1 MTLQRFVFLVLFLM
15 TVVGASAQQ
24 SREELQKKEQELKK
38 ELSDLN
44 RQLSE
49 TQKNKKLSLN
59 ELALIK
65 RKVAMREEL
74 VKGINNQINDLDNTI
89 YLNEMDIYRLRK
101 ELDTLRLKYAKSIVF
116 AYKNRGSYEYLNFLF
131 SARSFNDAIK
141 RMTYLKSYR
150 QNRETQAVA
159 IAQSRAMLTQ
169 KVDVLNNNKKERV
182 VTLTTQSQQ
191 LKVLQED
198 KKAQDKVVAQLKGQE
213 SAIAKQIKDKEKQR
227 VRMQQAVMAIIK
239 REIDEA
245 ARKEK
250 IAKQKAADDAKKNA
264 AAAAAKNNNN
274 TDNSAKNNT
283 AANNAAKNNTAVNTA
298 KNNEPIVL
306 AKSGS
311 RPYSPFESTE
321 EGRETSMHFEQN
333 KGRLPWPVD
342 RGNVFIEFGVST
354 VPGTK
359 LTQKSDGI
367 HIALPEGSVVKSIAD
382 GEVSYVGEVNG
393 DQVVMVRHGKYF
405 TVYQQLSSASVSV
418 GRVVKAGSAIGRSGK
433 SIDGEGS
440 IIFTIN
446 NERGVPLNPDQ
457 WLRPRR

>member
-1 MTLQRFVFLVLFLM
+1 MTLRRFVFLVLFLM
-15 TVVGASAQQ
+15 TVVSASAQQ

-150 QNRETQAVA
+150 QNRETQAIA

-169 KVDVLNNNKKERV
+169 KVDVLNTNKKERV
-182 VTLTTQSQQ
+182 VTLTAQSQQ

-250 IAKQKAADDAKKNA
+250 IAKQKAIDDAKKNA
-264 AAAAAKNNNN
+264 AAATAKNNTN

-283 AANNAAKNNTAVNTA
+283 AVNSA

-306 AKSGS
+306 TKSGS

-418 GRVVKAGSAIGRSGK
+418 GKVVKAGSTIGRSGK

>member
-1 MTLQRFVFLVLFLM
+1 MILQRFVFLVLFLM

-24 SREELQKKEQELKK
+24 SREELQKKELELKK

-65 RKVAMREEL
+65 RKVAKREEL
-74 VKGINNQINDLDNTI
+74 VRGINKQINELDNTI

-101 ELDTLRLKYAKSIVF
+101 ELDTLKLKYAKSIVF
-116 AYKNRGSYEYLNFLF
+116 AYKSRGSYEYLNFLF
-131 SARSFNDAIK
+131 SARNFNDAIK
-141 RMTYLKSYR
+141 RMAYLKSYR
-150 QNRETQAVA
+150 QNRETQAIA
-159 IAQSRAMLTQ
+159 IAQSRNMLTQ
-169 KVDVLNNNKKERV
+169 KVDVLNSNKKERM
-182 VTLTTQSQQ
+182 VTLTAQSEQ

-239 REIDEA
+239 REIEEA
-245 ARKEK
+245 ARKDR
-250 IAKQKAADDAKKNA
+250 IAKQKAIDDAKKNA
-264 AAAAAKNNNN
+264 AAVASKNNS

-283 AANNAAKNNTAVNTA
+283 AVNSGKND
-298 KNNEPIVL
+298 EPIVL
-306 AKSGS
+306 AKAGS

-342 RGNVFIEFGVST
+342 RGNVFIEYGVST

-418 GRVVKAGSAIGRSGK
+418 GREVKAGSTLGRSGK

>member
-1 MTLQRFVFLVLFLM
+1 MTLQRFVFLVLFLT

-65 RKVAMREEL
+65 RKVAKREEL
-74 VKGINNQINDLDNTI
+74 VRGINNQINELDNTI

-101 ELDTLRLKYAKSIVF
+101 ELDTLKLKYAKSIVF
-116 AYKNRGSYEYLNFLF
+116 AYKSRGSYEYLNFLF
-131 SARSFNDAIK
+131 SASNFNDAVK
-141 RMTYLKSYR
+141 RMAYLKSYR
-150 QNRETQAVA
+150 QNRETQAIA
-159 IAQSRAMLTQ
+159 ISQSRTMLTQ
-169 KVDVLNNNKKERV
+169 KVDVLNSNKKERM
-182 VTLTTQSQQ
+182 VTLTTQSEQ

-245 ARKEK
+245 ARKDR
-250 IAKQKAADDAKKNA
+250 IAKQKAIDDAKKNA
-264 AAAAAKNNNN
+264 AGSTAKNNNN
-274 TDNSAKNNT
+274 D
-283 AANNAAKNNTAVNTA
+283 NAAKNNTAVNSA

-306 AKSGS
+306 AKAGS

-333 KGRLPWPVD
+333 RGRLPWPVD

-418 GRVVKAGSAIGRSGK
+418 GREVKAGSTLGRSGK

>member
-1 MTLQRFVFLVLFLM
+1 MTLQRFIFLVLFLM

-65 RKVAMREEL
+65 RKVAKREEL
-74 VKGINNQINDLDNTI
+74 VRGINNQINELDNTI
-89 YLNEMDIYRLRK
+89 YLNELDIYRLRK
-101 ELDTLRLKYAKSIVF
+101 ELDTLKLKYAKSIVF
-116 AYKNRGSYEYLNFLF
+116 AYKSRGSYEYLNFLF
-131 SARSFNDAIK
+131 SARNFNDAVK
-141 RMTYLKSYR
+141 RMAYLKSYR
-150 QNRETQAVA
+150 QNRETQAIA
-159 IAQSRAMLTQ
+159 IAQSRTMLTQ
-169 KVDVLNNNKKERV
+169 KVDVLNSNKKERM
-182 VTLTTQSQQ
+182 VTLTAQSEQ

-213 SAIAKQIKDKEKQR
+213 SVIAKQIKDKEKQR

-239 REIDEA
+239 REIEEA
-245 ARKEK
+245 ARKDR
-250 IAKQKAADDAKKNA
+250 IAKQKAIDDAKKNA
-264 AAAAAKNNNN
+264 AAVAPKNN
-274 TDNSAKNNT
+274 TSDNSVKNNT
-283 AANNAAKNNTAVNTA
+283 AASSA

-306 AKSGS
+306 AKAGS

-333 KGRLPWPVD
+333 RGRLPWPVD

-359 LTQKSDGI
+359 LKQNSDGI
-367 HIALPEGSVVKSIAD
+367 HIALPEGSAVKSIAD

-418 GRVVKAGSAIGRSGK
+418 GKEVKAGSMLGRSGK

>member
-15 TVVGASAQQ
+15 TVVGATAQQ

-65 RKVAMREEL
+65 RKVAKREEL
-74 VKGINNQINDLDNTI
+74 VRGINNQINELDNTI

-101 ELDTLRLKYAKSIVF
+101 ELDTLKLKYAKSIVF
-116 AYKNRGSYEYLNFLF
+116 AYKSRGSYEYLNFLF
-131 SARSFNDAIK
+131 SARNFNDAVK
-141 RMTYLKSYR
+141 RMAYLKSYR
-150 QNRETQAVA
+150 QNRETQAIA
-159 IAQSRAMLTQ
+159 ISQSRTMLTQ
-169 KVDVLNNNKKERV
+169 KVDVLNTNKKERM
-182 VTLTTQSQQ
+182 VTLTAQSEQ

-213 SAIAKQIKDKEKQR
+213 SVIAKQIKDKEKQR

-245 ARKEK
+245 ARKDR
-250 IAKQKAADDAKKNA
+250 IAKQKAIDDAKKNA
-264 AAAAAKNNNN
+264 AASSAKNNVS
-274 TDNSAKNNT
+274 DNSAKNNT
-283 AANNAAKNNTAVNTA
+283 VANNA

-306 AKSGS
+306 AKAGS

-333 KGRLPWPVD
+333 RGRLPWPVD

-359 LTQKSDGI
+359 LKQNSDGI
-367 HIALPEGSVVKSIAD
+367 HIALPEGSAVKSIAD

-418 GRVVKAGSAIGRSGK
+418 GKEVKAGSMLGRSGK

>member
-1 MTLQRFVFLVLFLM
+1 MTLQRFIFLVLFTLSF
-15 TVVGASAQQ
+15 VGAFAQQ

-65 RKVAMREEL
+65 RKVAKREEL
-74 VKGINNQINDLDNTI
+74 VRGINNQINELDNTI

-101 ELDTLRLKYAKSIVF
+101 ELDTLKLKYAKSIVF
-116 AYKNRGSYEYLNFLF
+116 AYKSRGSYEYLNFLF
-131 SARSFNDAIK
+131 SARNFNDAIK
-141 RMTYLKSYR
+141 RMAYLKSYR

-159 IAQSRAMLTQ
+159 ISQSRAMLTQ
-169 KVDVLNNNKKERV
+169 KVDVLNSNKKERL
-182 VTLTTQSQQ
+182 VTLSAQSEQ

-213 SAIAKQIKDKEKQR
+213 SVIAKQIKDKEKQR

-239 REIDEA
+239 REIEEA
-245 ARKEK
+245 ARKDK
-250 IAKQKAADDAKKNA
+250 IAKQKAIDDAKKNTA
-264 AAAAAKNNNN
+264 AANAKNNT
-274 TDNSAKNNT
+274 TDNAVKNNT
-283 AANNAAKNNTAVNTA
+283 AATNSA

-306 AKSGS
+306 AKAGS

-333 KGRLPWPVD
+333 RGRLPWPVD

-359 LTQKSDGI
+359 LKQNSDGI
-367 HIALPEGSVVKSIAD
+367 HIALPEGSAVKSVAD

-418 GRVVKAGSAIGRSGK
+418 GREVKAGSMIGRSGK

>member
-1 MTLQRFVFLVLFLM
+1 MLMTLQRFVFLVLFLM

-65 RKVAMREEL
+65 RKVAKREEL
-74 VKGINNQINDLDNTI
+74 VRGINNQINELDNTI

-101 ELDTLRLKYAKSIVF
+101 ELDTLKLKYAKSIVF
-116 AYKNRGSYEYLNFLF
+116 AYKSRGSYEYLNFLF
-131 SARSFNDAIK
+131 SARNFNDAVK
-141 RMTYLKSYR
+141 RMAYLKSYR

-159 IAQSRAMLTQ
+159 IAQSRNMLTQ
-169 KVDVLNNNKKERV
+169 KVDVLNSNKKERM
-182 VTLTTQSQQ
+182 VTLTAQSEQ

-213 SAIAKQIKDKEKQR
+213 SVIAKQIKDKEKQR

-245 ARKEK
+245 ARKDR
-250 IAKQKAADDAKKNA
+250 IAKQKALDDAKKNA
-264 AAAAAKNNNN
+264 ATSSAKNNAA
-274 TDNSAKNNT
+274 DNSAKNNT
-283 AANNAAKNNTAVNTA
+283 AANNAKND
-298 KNNEPIVL
+298 EPIVL
-306 AKSGS
+306 AKAGS

-359 LTQKSDGI
+359 LKQNSDGI
-367 HIALPEGSVVKSIAD
+367 HIALPEGSAVKSIAD

-418 GRVVKAGSAIGRSGK
+418 GREVKAGSMLGRSGK

>member
-1 MTLQRFVFLVLFLM
+1 MPLQRFVFLVLFLM
-15 TVVGASAQQ
+15 TAAGASAQQ

-65 RKVAMREEL
+65 RKVAKREEL
-74 VKGINNQINDLDNTI
+74 VRGINNQINELDNTI
-89 YLNEMDIYRLRK
+89 YLNELDIYRLRK
-101 ELDTLRLKYAKSIVF
+101 ELDTLKLKYAKSIVF
-116 AYKNRGSYEYLNFLF
+116 AYKSRGSYEYLNFLF
-131 SARSFNDAIK
+131 SARNFNDAVK
-141 RMTYLKSYR
+141 RMAYLKSYR

-159 IAQSRAMLTQ
+159 IAQSRTMLTQ
-169 KVDVLNNNKKERV
+169 KVDVLNSNKKERM
-182 VTLTTQSQQ
+182 VTLTAQSEQ

-213 SAIAKQIKDKEKQR
+213 SVIAKQIKDKEKQR

-245 ARKEK
+245 ARKDR
-250 IAKQKAADDAKKNA
+250 IAKQKAIDDAKKNA
-264 AAAAAKNNNN
+264 SASASKNNSTDNTVKNNAAA
-274 TDNSAKNNT
+274 NSAKND
-283 AANNAAKNNTAVNTA
+283 
-298 KNNEPIVL
+298 EPIVL
-306 AKSGS
+306 AKAGS

-359 LTQKSDGI
+359 LKQNSDGI
-367 HIALPEGSVVKSIAD
+367 HIALPEGSAVKSIAD

-418 GRVVKAGSAIGRSGK
+418 GKEVKAGSMLGRSGK

>member
-1 MTLQRFVFLVLFLM
+1 MLMTLQRFVFLVLFSM

-65 RKVAMREEL
+65 RKVAKREEL
-74 VKGINNQINDLDNTI
+74 VRGINKQINELDNTI
-89 YLNEMDIYRLRK
+89 YLNELDIYRLRK
-101 ELDTLRLKYAKSIVF
+101 ELDTLKLKYAKSIVF
-116 AYKNRGSYEYLNFLF
+116 AYKSRGSYEYLNFLF
-131 SARSFNDAIK
+131 SARNFNDAVK
-141 RMTYLKSYR
+141 RMAYLKSYR

-159 IAQSRAMLTQ
+159 IAQSRNMLTQ
-169 KVDVLNNNKKERV
+169 KVDVLNSNKKERM
-182 VTLTTQSQQ
+182 VTLTAQSEQ

-213 SAIAKQIKDKEKQR
+213 SVIAKQIKDKEKQR

-245 ARKEK
+245 ARKDR
-250 IAKQKAADDAKKNA
+250 IAKQKAIDDAKKNA
-264 AAAAAKNNNN
+264 ATSSAKNNAA
-274 TDNSAKNNT
+274 DNSAKNNT
-283 AANNAAKNNTAVNTA
+283 AANNAKND
-298 KNNEPIVL
+298 EPIVL
-306 AKSGS
+306 AKAGS

-359 LTQKSDGI
+359 LKQNSDGI
-367 HIALPEGSVVKSIAD
+367 HIALPEGSAVKSIAD

-418 GRVVKAGSAIGRSGK
+418 GREVKAGSMLGRSGK

>member
-1 MTLQRFVFLVLFLM
+1 MLMTLQRFTFLVLFLM
-15 TVVGASAQQ
+15 TVAGASAQQ

-65 RKVAMREEL
+65 RKVAKREEL
-74 VKGINNQINDLDNTI
+74 VRSINNQINELDNTI

-101 ELDTLRLKYAKSIVF
+101 ELDTLKLKYAKSIVF
-116 AYKNRGSYEYLNFLF
+116 AYKSRGSYEYLNFLF
-131 SARSFNDAIK
+131 SARNFNDAIK
-141 RMTYLKSYR
+141 RMAYLKSYR
-150 QNRETQAVA
+150 QNRETQAIA
-159 IAQSRAMLTQ
+159 IAQSRNMLTQ
-169 KVDVLNNNKKERV
+169 KVDVLNSNKKERM
-182 VTLTTQSQQ
+182 VTLTAQSEQ

-245 ARKEK
+245 ARKDR
-250 IAKQKAADDAKKNA
+250 IAKQKAIDDAKKNA
-264 AAAAAKNNNN
+264 VAATAKNN
-274 TDNSAKNNT
+274 TSDNSAKNNT
-283 AANNAAKNNTAVNTA
+283 AANSA

-306 AKSGS
+306 AKAGS

-418 GRVVKAGSAIGRSGK
+418 GREVKAGSTLGRSGK

>member
-1 MTLQRFVFLVLFLM
+1 MTLQRFIFLVLFLM

-65 RKVAMREEL
+65 RKVAKREEL
-74 VKGINNQINDLDNTI
+74 VRGINNQINELDNTI
-89 YLNEMDIYRLRK
+89 YLNELDIYRLRK
-101 ELDTLRLKYAKSIVF
+101 ELDTLKLKYAKSIVF
-116 AYKNRGSYEYLNFLF
+116 AYKSRGSYEYLNFLF
-131 SARSFNDAIK
+131 SASNFNDAVK
-141 RMTYLKSYR
+141 RMAYLKSYR
-150 QNRETQAVA
+150 QNRETQAIA
-159 IAQSRAMLTQ
+159 IAQSRTMLTQ
-169 KVDVLNNNKKERV
+169 KVDVLNSNKKERL
-182 VTLTTQSQQ
+182 VTLTAQSEQ

-213 SAIAKQIKDKEKQR
+213 SVIAKQIKDKEKQR

-239 REIDEA
+239 REIEEA
-245 ARKEK
+245 ARKDR
-250 IAKQKAADDAKKNA
+250 IAKQKAIDDAKKNA
-264 AAAAAKNNNN
+264 AAAAPKNNT
-274 TDNSAKNNT
+274 TDNSVKNNT
-283 AANNAAKNNTAVNTA
+283 AASSA

-306 AKSGS
+306 AKAGS

-333 KGRLPWPVD
+333 RGRLPWPVD

-359 LTQKSDGI
+359 LKQNSDGI
-367 HIALPEGSVVKSIAD
+367 HIALPEGSAVKSIAD

-418 GRVVKAGSAIGRSGK
+418 GKEVKAGSMLGRSGK

>member
-1 MTLQRFVFLVLFLM
+1 VA
-15 TVVGASAQQ
+15 GASAQQ

-65 RKVAMREEL
+65 RKVAKREEL
-74 VKGINNQINDLDNTI
+74 VRSINNQINELDNTI

-101 ELDTLRLKYAKSIVF
+101 ELDTLKLKYAKSIVF
-116 AYKNRGSYEYLNFLF
+116 AYKSRGSYEYLNFLF
-131 SARSFNDAIK
+131 SARNFNDAIK
-141 RMTYLKSYR
+141 RMAYLKSYR
-150 QNRETQAVA
+150 QNRETQAIA
-159 IAQSRAMLTQ
+159 IAQSRNMLTQ
-169 KVDVLNNNKKERV
+169 KVDVLNSNKKERM
-182 VTLTTQSQQ
+182 VTLTAQSEQ

-245 ARKEK
+245 ARKDR
-250 IAKQKAADDAKKNA
+250 IAKQKAIDDAKKNA
-264 AAAAAKNNNN
+264 AAATAKNNAS
-274 TDNSAKNNT
+274 DNSAKNNT
-283 AANNAAKNNTAVNTA
+283 AANSA

-306 AKSGS
+306 AKAGS

-367 HIALPEGSVVKSIAD
+367 HIALPEGSAVKSIAD

-418 GRVVKAGSAIGRSGK
+418 GREVKAGSTLGRSGK

>member
-1 MTLQRFVFLVLFLM
+1 MTLQRFTFLVLFLM

-65 RKVAMREEL
+65 RKVAKREEL
-74 VKGINNQINDLDNTI
+74 VRSINNQINELDNTI

-101 ELDTLRLKYAKSIVF
+101 ELDTLKLKYAKSIVF
-116 AYKNRGSYEYLNFLF
+116 AYKSRGSYEYLNFLF
-131 SARSFNDAIK
+131 SARNFNDAIK
-141 RMTYLKSYR
+141 RMAYLKSYR
-150 QNRETQAVA
+150 QNRETQAIA
-159 IAQSRAMLTQ
+159 IAQSRNMLTQ
-169 KVDVLNNNKKERV
+169 KVDVLNSNKKERM
-182 VTLTTQSQQ
+182 VTLTAQSEQ

-245 ARKEK
+245 ARKDR
-250 IAKQKAADDAKKNA
+250 IAKQKAIDDAKKNA
-264 AAAAAKNNNN
+264 AAATAKNN
-274 TDNSAKNNT
+274 TSDNSAKNNT
-283 AANNAAKNNTAVNTA
+283 AANSA

-306 AKSGS
+306 AKAGS

-418 GRVVKAGSAIGRSGK
+418 GREVKAGSTLGRSGK

>member
-1 MTLQRFVFLVLFLM
+1 
-15 TVVGASAQQ
+15 VVGASAQQ

-65 RKVAMREEL
+65 RKVAKREEL
-74 VKGINNQINDLDNTI
+74 VRGINNQINELDNTI
-89 YLNEMDIYRLRK
+89 YLNELDIYRLRK
-101 ELDTLRLKYAKSIVF
+101 ELDTLKLKYAKSIVF
-116 AYKNRGSYEYLNFLF
+116 AYKSRGSYEYLNFLF
-131 SARSFNDAIK
+131 SARNFNDAVK
-141 RMTYLKSYR
+141 RMAYLKSYR
-150 QNRETQAVA
+150 QNRETQAIA
-159 IAQSRAMLTQ
+159 IAQSRTMLTQ
-169 KVDVLNNNKKERV
+169 KVDVLNSNKKERL
-182 VTLTTQSQQ
+182 VTLTAQSEQ

-213 SAIAKQIKDKEKQR
+213 SVIAKQIKDKEKQR

-239 REIDEA
+239 REIEEA
-245 ARKEK
+245 ARKDK
-250 IAKQKAADDAKKNA
+250 IAKQKAIDDAKKNA
-264 AAAAAKNNNN
+264 AAAAPKNNT
-274 TDNSAKNNT
+274 TDNSVKNNT
-283 AANNAAKNNTAVNTA
+283 AASSA

-306 AKSGS
+306 AKAGS

-333 KGRLPWPVD
+333 RGRLPWPVD

-359 LTQKSDGI
+359 LKQNSDGI
-367 HIALPEGSVVKSIAD
+367 HIALPEGSAVKSIAD

-418 GRVVKAGSAIGRSGK
+418 GKEVKAGSMLGRSGK

>member
-1 MTLQRFVFLVLFLM
+1 MLMTLQRFVFLVLFLM

-65 RKVAMREEL
+65 RKVAKREEL
-74 VKGINNQINDLDNTI
+74 VRGINNQINELDNTI

-101 ELDTLRLKYAKSIVF
+101 ELDTLKLKYAKSIVF
-116 AYKNRGSYEYLNFLF
+116 AYKSRGSYEYLNFLF
-131 SARSFNDAIK
+131 SARNFNDAVK
-141 RMTYLKSYR
+141 RMAYLKSYR
-150 QNRETQAVA
+150 QNRETQAIA
-159 IAQSRAMLTQ
+159 ISQSRTMLTQ
-169 KVDVLNNNKKERV
+169 KVDVLNSNKKERM
-182 VTLTTQSQQ
+182 VTLTAQSEQ

-213 SAIAKQIKDKEKQR
+213 SVIAKQIKDKEKQR

-245 ARKEK
+245 ARKDR
-250 IAKQKAADDAKKNA
+250 IAKQKAIDDAKKNA
-264 AAAAAKNNNN
+264 AASSAKNNAS
-274 TDNSAKNNT
+274 DNSAKNNT
-283 AANNAAKNNTAVNTA
+283 AANSA

-306 AKSGS
+306 AKAGS

-333 KGRLPWPVD
+333 RGRLPWPVD

-359 LTQKSDGI
+359 LKQNSDGI
-367 HIALPEGSVVKSIAD
+367 HIALPEGSAVKSIAD

-418 GRVVKAGSAIGRSGK
+418 GKEVKAGSMLGRSGK

>member
-1 MTLQRFVFLVLFLM
+1 MLMTLQRFIFLVVFLM

-65 RKVAMREEL
+65 RKVAKREEL
-74 VKGINNQINDLDNTI
+74 VRGINNQINELDNTI
-89 YLNEMDIYRLRK
+89 YLNELDIYRLRK
-101 ELDTLRLKYAKSIVF
+101 ELDTLKLKYAKSIVF
-116 AYKNRGSYEYLNFLF
+116 AYKSRGSYEYLNFLF
-131 SARSFNDAIK
+131 SARNFNDAVK
-141 RMTYLKSYR
+141 RMAYLKSYR
-150 QNRETQAVA
+150 QNRETQAIA
-159 IAQSRAMLTQ
+159 IAQSRTMLTQ
-169 KVDVLNNNKKERV
+169 KVDVLNSNKKERM
-182 VTLTTQSQQ
+182 VTLTAQSEQ

-213 SAIAKQIKDKEKQR
+213 SVIAKQIKDKEKQR

-239 REIDEA
+239 REIEEA
-245 ARKEK
+245 ARKDK
-250 IAKQKAADDAKKNA
+250 IAKQKAIDDAKKNA
-264 AAAAAKNNNN
+264 AAAAPKNNT
-274 TDNSAKNNT
+274 TDNSVKNNT
-283 AANNAAKNNTAVNTA
+283 AGSSA

-306 AKSGS
+306 AKAGS

-333 KGRLPWPVD
+333 RGRLPWPVD

-359 LTQKSDGI
+359 LKQNSDGI
-367 HIALPEGSVVKSIAD
+367 HIALPEGSAVKSIAD

-418 GRVVKAGSAIGRSGK
+418 GKEVKAGSMLGRSGK

>member
-65 RKVAMREEL
+65 RKVAKREEL
-74 VKGINNQINDLDNTI
+74 VRGINNQINELDNTI

-101 ELDTLRLKYAKSIVF
+101 ELDTLKLKYAKSIVF
-116 AYKNRGSYEYLNFLF
+116 AYKSRGSYEYLNFLF
-131 SARSFNDAIK
+131 SARNFNDAVK
-141 RMTYLKSYR
+141 RMAYLKSYR
-150 QNRETQAVA
+150 QNRETQAIA
-159 IAQSRAMLTQ
+159 ISQSRTMLTQ
-169 KVDVLNNNKKERV
+169 KVDVLNSNKKERM
-182 VTLTTQSQQ
+182 VTLTAQSEQ

-213 SAIAKQIKDKEKQR
+213 SVIAKQIKDKEKQR

-245 ARKEK
+245 ARKDR
-250 IAKQKAADDAKKNA
+250 IAKQKAIDDAKKNA
-264 AAAAAKNNNN
+264 AASASKNNAS
-274 TDNSAKNNT
+274 DNSAKNNT
-283 AANNAAKNNTAVNTA
+283 AANSA

-306 AKSGS
+306 AKAGS

-333 KGRLPWPVD
+333 RGRLPWPVD

-359 LTQKSDGI
+359 LKQNSDGI
-367 HIALPEGSVVKSIAD
+367 HIALPEGSAVKSIAD

-418 GRVVKAGSAIGRSGK
+418 GKEVKAGSMLGRSGK

>member
-1 MTLQRFVFLVLFLM
+1 MTLQRFVFLMLLTM
-15 TVVGASAQQ
+15 TVIGASAQQ

-65 RKVAMREEL
+65 RKVAKREEL
-74 VKGINNQINDLDNTI
+74 VRGINNQINELDNTI

-101 ELDTLRLKYAKSIVF
+101 ELDTLKLKYAKSIVF
-116 AYKNRGSYEYLNFLF
+116 AYKSRGSYEYLNFLF
-131 SARSFNDAIK
+131 SARNFNDAVK
-141 RMTYLKSYR
+141 RMAYLKSYR

-159 IAQSRAMLTQ
+159 IAQSRNMLTQ
-169 KVDVLNNNKKERV
+169 KVDVLNSNKKERM
-182 VTLTTQSQQ
+182 VTLTAQSEQ

-245 ARKEK
+245 ARKDR
-250 IAKQKAADDAKKNA
+250 IAKQKAIDDAKKNA
-264 AAAAAKNNNN
+264 AASASKNNN
-274 TDNSAKNNT
+274 TDNSAKNNS
-283 AANNAAKNNTAVNTA
+283 AVNNAKND
-298 KNNEPIVL
+298 EPIVL
-306 AKSGS
+306 AKAGS

-418 GRVVKAGSAIGRSGK
+418 GREVKAGSTLGRSGK

>member
-1 MTLQRFVFLVLFLM
+1 M

-65 RKVAMREEL
+65 RKVAKREEL
-74 VKGINNQINDLDNTI
+74 VRGINNQINELDNTI
-89 YLNEMDIYRLRK
+89 YLNELDIYRLRK
-101 ELDTLRLKYAKSIVF
+101 ELDTLKLKYAKSIVF
-116 AYKNRGSYEYLNFLF
+116 AYKSRGSYEYLNFLF
-131 SARSFNDAIK
+131 SARNFNDAVK
-141 RMTYLKSYR
+141 RMAYLKSYR
-150 QNRETQAVA
+150 QNRETQAIA
-159 IAQSRAMLTQ
+159 IAQSRTMLTQ
-169 KVDVLNNNKKERV
+169 KVDVLNSNKKERL
-182 VTLTTQSQQ
+182 VTLTAQSEQ

-213 SAIAKQIKDKEKQR
+213 SVIAKQIKDKEKQR

-239 REIDEA
+239 REIEEA
-245 ARKEK
+245 ARKDK
-250 IAKQKAADDAKKNA
+250 IAKQKAIDDAKKNA
-264 AAAAAKNNNN
+264 AAVAPKNNT
-274 TDNSAKNNT
+274 TDNSVKNNT
-283 AANNAAKNNTAVNTA
+283 AASSA

-306 AKSGS
+306 AKAGS

-333 KGRLPWPVD
+333 RGRLPWPVD

-359 LTQKSDGI
+359 LKQNSDGI
-367 HIALPEGSVVKSIAD
+367 HIALPEGSAVKSIAD

-418 GRVVKAGSAIGRSGK
+418 GKEVKAGSMLGRSGK

>member
-1 MTLQRFVFLVLFLM
+1 MSIQRFVFLVLFTLLS
-15 TVVGASAQQ
+15 VGALAQQ

-65 RKVAMREEL
+65 RKVAKREEL
-74 VKGINNQINDLDNTI
+74 VRGINNQINELDNTI

-101 ELDTLRLKYAKSIVF
+101 ELDTLKLKYAKSIVF
-116 AYKNRGSYEYLNFLF
+116 AYKSRGSYEYLNFLF
-131 SARSFNDAIK
+131 SARNFNDAIK
-141 RMTYLKSYR
+141 RMAYLKSYR

-159 IAQSRAMLTQ
+159 ISQSRAMLTQ
-169 KVDVLNNNKKERV
+169 KVDVLNSNKKERL
-182 VTLTTQSQQ
+182 VTLSAQSEQ

-213 SAIAKQIKDKEKQR
+213 SVIAKQIKDKEKQR

-239 REIDEA
+239 REIEEA
-245 ARKEK
+245 ARKDK
-250 IAKQKAADDAKKNA
+250 IAKQKAIDDAKKNA
-264 AAAAAKNNNN
+264 AAA
-274 TDNSAKNNT
+274 TPKNNT
-283 AANNAAKNNTAVNTA
+283 SDNAVKNNTAVTNSA

-306 AKSGS
+306 AKAGS

-333 KGRLPWPVD
+333 RGRLPWPVD

-359 LTQKSDGI
+359 LKQNSDGI
-367 HIALPEGSVVKSIAD
+367 HIALPEGSAVKSVAD

-418 GRVVKAGSAIGRSGK
+418 GKEVKAGSMIGRSGK
-433 SIDGEGS
+433 SIDGEGC

>member
-1 MTLQRFVFLVLFLM
+1 MLMTLQRFVFLVLFLM
-15 TVVGASAQQ
+15 TAVSASAQQ

-150 QNRETQAVA
+150 QNRETQAIA

-169 KVDVLNNNKKERV
+169 KVDVLNTNKKERV
-182 VTLTTQSQQ
+182 VTLTAQSQQ

-250 IAKQKAADDAKKNA
+250 IAKQKAIDDAKKNA
-264 AAAAAKNNNN
+264 AAATAKNNTN

-283 AANNAAKNNTAVNTA
+283 AVNST

-306 AKSGS
+306 TKSGS

-418 GRVVKAGSAIGRSGK
+418 GKVVKAGSAIGRSGK

>member
-1 MTLQRFVFLVLFLM
+1 MTLQRFIFLVLFLM
-15 TVVGASAQQ
+15 TMAGASTQQ

-65 RKVAMREEL
+65 RKVAKREEL
-74 VKGINNQINDLDNTI
+74 VRGINNQINELDNTI
-89 YLNEMDIYRLRK
+89 YLNELDIYRLRK
-101 ELDTLRLKYAKSIVF
+101 ELDTLKLKYAKSIVF
-116 AYKNRGSYEYLNFLF
+116 AYKSRGSYEYLNFLF
-131 SARSFNDAIK
+131 SARNFNDAVK
-141 RMTYLKSYR
+141 RMAYLKSYR
-150 QNRETQAVA
+150 QNRETQAIA
-159 IAQSRAMLTQ
+159 IAQSRVMLTQ
-169 KVDVLNNNKKERV
+169 KVDVLNSNKKERL
-182 VTLTTQSQQ
+182 VTLTAQSEQ

-213 SAIAKQIKDKEKQR
+213 SVIAKQIKDKEKQR

-245 ARKEK
+245 ARKDR
-250 IAKQKAADDAKKNA
+250 IAKQKAIDDAKKNA
-264 AAAAAKNNNN
+264 AASGSKNN
-274 TDNSAKNNT
+274 TSDNSVKNNT
-283 AANNAAKNNTAVNTA
+283 AANSA

-306 AKSGS
+306 AKAGS

-333 KGRLPWPVD
+333 RGRLPWPVD

-359 LTQKSDGI
+359 LKQNSDGI
-367 HIALPEGSVVKSIAD
+367 HIALPEGSAVKSIAD

-418 GRVVKAGSAIGRSGK
+418 GKEVKAGSMLGRSGK

>member
-1 MTLQRFVFLVLFLM
+1 MTLQRFIFLVAFLI
-15 TVVGASAQQ
+15 TVTGAFAQQ

-65 RKVAMREEL
+65 RKVAKREEL
-74 VKGINNQINDLDNTI
+74 VRGINNQINELDNTI
-89 YLNEMDIYRLRK
+89 HLNEMDIYRLRK
-101 ELDTLRLKYAKSIVF
+101 ELDTLKLKYAKSIVF
-116 AYKNRGSYEYLNFLF
+116 AYKSRGSYEYLNFLF
-131 SARSFNDAIK
+131 SARNFNDAIK
-141 RMTYLKSYR
+141 RMAYLKSYR
-150 QNRETQAVA
+150 QNRETQAIA

-169 KVDVLNNNKKERV
+169 KVDVLNSNKKERL
-182 VTLTTQSQQ
+182 VTLSAQREQ

-213 SAIAKQIKDKEKQR
+213 SVIAKQIKDKEKQR

-239 REIDEA
+239 REIEEA
-245 ARKEK
+245 ARKDK
-250 IAKQKAADDAKKNA
+250 IAKQKAIDDTKKIA
-264 AAAAAKNNNN
+264 AAAAAKNNA
-274 TDNSAKNNT
+274 TDNALKNN
-283 AANNAAKNNTAVNTA
+283 AAVNTA

-306 AKSGS
+306 AKAGS

-359 LTQKSDGI
+359 LKQNSDGI
-367 HIALPEGSVVKSIAD
+367 HIALPEGSAVKSIAD

-418 GRVVKAGSAIGRSGK
+418 GKEVKAGSMLGRSGK

>member
-1 MTLQRFVFLVLFLM
+1 MLMTLQRFIFLVLFLM
-15 TVVGASAQQ
+15 TLAGASAQQ

-65 RKVAMREEL
+65 RKVAKREEL
-74 VKGINNQINDLDNTI
+74 VRSINNQINELDNTI

-101 ELDTLRLKYAKSIVF
+101 ELDTLKLKYAKSIVF
-116 AYKNRGSYEYLNFLF
+116 AYKSRGSYEYLNFLF
-131 SARSFNDAIK
+131 SARNFNDAIK
-141 RMTYLKSYR
+141 RMAYLKSYR
-150 QNRETQAVA
+150 QNRETQAIA
-159 IAQSRAMLTQ
+159 IAQSRNMLTQ
-169 KVDVLNNNKKERV
+169 KVDVLNSNKKERM
-182 VTLTTQSQQ
+182 VTLTAQSEQ

-245 ARKEK
+245 ARKDR
-250 IAKQKAADDAKKNA
+250 IAKQKAIDDAKKNA
-264 AAAAAKNNNN
+264 AAATAKNN
-274 TDNSAKNNT
+274 TSDNSAKNNT
-283 AANNAAKNNTAVNTA
+283 AANSA

-306 AKSGS
+306 AKAGS

-367 HIALPEGSVVKSIAD
+367 HIALPEGSAVKSIAD

-418 GRVVKAGSAIGRSGK
+418 GREVKAGSTLGRSGK

>member
-1 MTLQRFVFLVLFLM
+1 MLMTLQRFTFLVLFLM
-15 TVVGASAQQ
+15 TVAGASAQQ

-65 RKVAMREEL
+65 RKVAKREEL
-74 VKGINNQINDLDNTI
+74 VRSINNQINELDNTI

-101 ELDTLRLKYAKSIVF
+101 ELDTLKLKYAKSIVF
-116 AYKNRGSYEYLNFLF
+116 AYKSRGSYEYLNFLF
-131 SARSFNDAIK
+131 SARNFNDAIK
-141 RMTYLKSYR
+141 RMAYLKSYR
-150 QNRETQAVA
+150 QNRETQAIA
-159 IAQSRAMLTQ
+159 IAQSRNMLTQ
-169 KVDVLNNNKKERV
+169 KVDVLNSNKKERM
-182 VTLTTQSQQ
+182 VTLTAQSEQ

-245 ARKEK
+245 ARKDR
-250 IAKQKAADDAKKNA
+250 IAKQKAIDDAKKNA
-264 AAAAAKNNNN
+264 AAATAKNN
-274 TDNSAKNNT
+274 TSDNSAKNNT
-283 AANNAAKNNTAVNTA
+283 AANSA

-306 AKSGS
+306 AKAGS

-367 HIALPEGSVVKSIAD
+367 HIALPEGSAVKSIAD

-418 GRVVKAGSAIGRSGK
+418 GREVKAGSTLGRSGK

>member
-1 MTLQRFVFLVLFLM
+1 MTLQRFIFLVLFLM
-15 TVVGASAQQ
+15 TVAGASAQQ

-65 RKVAMREEL
+65 RKVAKREEL
-74 VKGINNQINDLDNTI
+74 VRGINNQINELDNTI
-89 YLNEMDIYRLRK
+89 YLNELDIYRLRK
-101 ELDTLRLKYAKSIVF
+101 ELDTLKLKYAKSIVF
-116 AYKNRGSYEYLNFLF
+116 AYKSRGSYEYLNFLF
-131 SARSFNDAIK
+131 SARNFNDAVK
-141 RMTYLKSYR
+141 RMAYLKSYR
-150 QNRETQAVA
+150 QNRETQAIA
-159 IAQSRAMLTQ
+159 IAQSRVMLTQ
-169 KVDVLNNNKKERV
+169 KVDVLNSNKKERL
-182 VTLTTQSQQ
+182 VTLTAQSEQ

-213 SAIAKQIKDKEKQR
+213 SVIAKQIKDKEKQR

-245 ARKEK
+245 ARKDR
-250 IAKQKAADDAKKNA
+250 IAKQKAIDDAKKNA
-264 AAAAAKNNNN
+264 AASGSKNN
-274 TDNSAKNNT
+274 TSDNSVKNNT
-283 AANNAAKNNTAVNTA
+283 AANSA

-306 AKSGS
+306 AKAGS

-333 KGRLPWPVD
+333 RGRLPWPVD

-359 LTQKSDGI
+359 LKQNSDGI
-367 HIALPEGSVVKSIAD
+367 HIALPEGSAVKSIAD

-418 GRVVKAGSAIGRSGK
+418 GKEVKAGSMLGRSGK

>member
-65 RKVAMREEL
+65 RKVAKREEL
-74 VKGINNQINDLDNTI
+74 VRSINNQINELDNTI

-101 ELDTLRLKYAKSIVF
+101 ELDTLKLKYAKSIVF
-116 AYKNRGSYEYLNFLF
+116 AYKSRGSYEYLNFLF
-131 SARSFNDAIK
+131 SARNFNDAIK
-141 RMTYLKSYR
+141 RMAYLKSYR
-150 QNRETQAVA
+150 QNRETQAIA

-169 KVDVLNNNKKERV
+169 KVDVLNSNKKERL
-182 VTLTTQSQQ
+182 VTLSAQSEQ

-213 SAIAKQIKDKEKQR
+213 SAIAKQIKEKEKQR

-245 ARKEK
+245 ARKDR
-250 IAKQKAADDAKKNA
+250 IAKQKAIDDAKKNA
-264 AAAAAKNNNN
+264 AASASKNNNN
-274 TDNSAKNNT
+274 D
-283 AANNAAKNNTAVNTA
+283 NAAKNSTAVNSA

-306 AKSGS
+306 AKAGS

-418 GRVVKAGSAIGRSGK
+418 GREVKAGSTLGRSGK

>member
-1 MTLQRFVFLVLFLM
+1 MTLQRFIFLVLFLM

-65 RKVAMREEL
+65 RKVAKREEL
-74 VKGINNQINDLDNTI
+74 VRGINNQINELDNTI
-89 YLNEMDIYRLRK
+89 YLNELDIYRLRK
-101 ELDTLRLKYAKSIVF
+101 ELDTLKLKYAKSIVF
-116 AYKNRGSYEYLNFLF
+116 AYKSRGSYEYLNFLF
-131 SARSFNDAIK
+131 SARNFNDAVK
-141 RMTYLKSYR
+141 RMAYLKSYR
-150 QNRETQAVA
+150 QNRETQAIA
-159 IAQSRAMLTQ
+159 IAQSRTMLTQ
-169 KVDVLNNNKKERV
+169 KVDVLNSNKKERM
-182 VTLTTQSQQ
+182 VTLTAQSEQ

-213 SAIAKQIKDKEKQR
+213 SVIAKQIKDKEKQR

-239 REIDEA
+239 REIEEA
-245 ARKEK
+245 ARKDR
-250 IAKQKAADDAKKNA
+250 IAKQKAIDDAKKNA
-264 AAAAAKNNNN
+264 AAAAPKNNT
-274 TDNSAKNNT
+274 TDNSVKNNT
-283 AANNAAKNNTAVNTA
+283 AASSA

-306 AKSGS
+306 AKAGS

-333 KGRLPWPVD
+333 RGRLPWPVD

-359 LTQKSDGI
+359 LKQNSDGI
-367 HIALPEGSVVKSIAD
+367 HIALPEGSAVKSIAD

-418 GRVVKAGSAIGRSGK
+418 GKEVKAGSMLGRSGK

>member
-1 MTLQRFVFLVLFLM
+1 MLMTLQRFVFLVLFLM
-15 TVVGASAQQ
+15 TAVSASAQQ

-150 QNRETQAVA
+150 QNRETQAIA

-169 KVDVLNNNKKERV
+169 KVDVLNTNKKERV
-182 VTLTTQSQQ
+182 VTLTAQSQQ

-250 IAKQKAADDAKKNA
+250 IAKQKAIDDAKKNA
-264 AAAAAKNNNN
+264 AAATAKNNTN

-283 AANNAAKNNTAVNTA
+283 AVNSA

-306 AKSGS
+306 TKSGS

-418 GRVVKAGSAIGRSGK
+418 GKVVKAGSAIGRSGK

>member
-1 MTLQRFVFLVLFLM
+1 MTLQRFVFLMLFLM
-15 TVVGASAQQ
+15 TVVGATAQQ

-65 RKVAMREEL
+65 RKVAKREEL
-74 VKGINNQINDLDNTI
+74 VRGINNQINELDNTI

-101 ELDTLRLKYAKSIVF
+101 ELDTLKLKYAKSIVF
-116 AYKNRGSYEYLNFLF
+116 AYKSRGSYEYLNFLF
-131 SARSFNDAIK
+131 SARNFNDAVK
-141 RMTYLKSYR
+141 RMAYLKSYR
-150 QNRETQAVA
+150 QNRETQAIA
-159 IAQSRAMLTQ
+159 ISQSRTMLTQ
-169 KVDVLNNNKKERV
+169 KVDVLNSNKKERM
-182 VTLTTQSQQ
+182 VTLTAQSEQ

-213 SAIAKQIKDKEKQR
+213 SVIAKQIKDKEKQR

-245 ARKEK
+245 ARKDR
-250 IAKQKAADDAKKNA
+250 IAKQKAIDDAKKNA
-264 AAAAAKNNNN
+264 AASASKNNNN
-274 TDNSAKNNT
+274 DNAAKNNT
-283 AANNAAKNNTAVNTA
+283 AANSA

-306 AKSGS
+306 AKAGS

-333 KGRLPWPVD
+333 RGRLPWPVD

-359 LTQKSDGI
+359 LKQNSDGI
-367 HIALPEGSVVKSIAD
+367 HIALPEGSAVKSIAD

-418 GRVVKAGSAIGRSGK
+418 GKEVKAGSMLGRSGK

>member
-65 RKVAMREEL
+65 RKVAKREEL
-74 VKGINNQINDLDNTI
+74 VRGINNQINELDNTI

-101 ELDTLRLKYAKSIVF
+101 ELDTLKLKYAKSIVF
-116 AYKNRGSYEYLNFLF
+116 AYKSRGSYEYLNFLF
-131 SARSFNDAIK
+131 SARNFNDAVK
-141 RMTYLKSYR
+141 RMAYLKSYR

-159 IAQSRAMLTQ
+159 IAQSRNMLTQ
-169 KVDVLNNNKKERV
+169 KVDVLNSNKKERM
-182 VTLTTQSQQ
+182 VTLTAQSEQ

-213 SAIAKQIKDKEKQR
+213 SVIAKQIKDKEKQR

-245 ARKEK
+245 ARKDR
-250 IAKQKAADDAKKNA
+250 IAKQKAMDDAKKNA
-264 AAAAAKNNNN
+264 V
-274 TDNSAKNNT
+274 TSSAKNNSADNSSKNNS
-283 AANNAAKNNTAVNTA
+283 AANNAKND
-298 KNNEPIVL
+298 EPIVL
-306 AKSGS
+306 AKAGS

-359 LTQKSDGI
+359 LKQNSDGI
-367 HIALPEGSVVKSIAD
+367 HIALPEGSAVKSIAD

-418 GRVVKAGSAIGRSGK
+418 GREVKAGSMLGRSGK

>member
-15 TVVGASAQQ
+15 TVVSASAQQQ

-150 QNRETQAVA
+150 QNRETQAIA

-169 KVDVLNNNKKERV
+169 KVDVLNTNKKERV
-182 VTLTTQSQQ
+182 VTLTAQSQQ

-250 IAKQKAADDAKKNA
+250 IAKQKAIDDAKKNA
-264 AAAAAKNNNN
+264 AAATAKNNTN

-283 AANNAAKNNTAVNTA
+283 AVNSA

-306 AKSGS
+306 TKSGS

-418 GRVVKAGSAIGRSGK
+418 GKVVKAGSAIGRSGK

>member
-1 MTLQRFVFLVLFLM
+1 MTLQRFVFLMLLTM
-15 TVVGASAQQ
+15 TVIGARAQQ

-65 RKVAMREEL
+65 RKVAKREEL
-74 VKGINNQINDLDNTI
+74 VRGINNQINELDNTI

-101 ELDTLRLKYAKSIVF
+101 ELDTLKLKYAKSIVF
-116 AYKNRGSYEYLNFLF
+116 AYKSRGSYEYLNFLF
-131 SARSFNDAIK
+131 SARNFNDAVK
-141 RMTYLKSYR
+141 RMAYLKSYR

-159 IAQSRAMLTQ
+159 IAQSRNMLTQ
-169 KVDVLNNNKKERV
+169 KVDVLNSNKKERM
-182 VTLTTQSQQ
+182 VTLTAQSEQ

-245 ARKEK
+245 ARKDR
-250 IAKQKAADDAKKNA
+250 IAKQKAIDDAKKNA
-264 AAAAAKNNNN
+264 AASASKNNN
-274 TDNSAKNNT
+274 TDNSAKNNS
-283 AANNAAKNNTAVNTA
+283 AVNNAKND
-298 KNNEPIVL
+298 EPIVL
-306 AKSGS
+306 AKAGS

-418 GRVVKAGSAIGRSGK
+418 GREVKAGSTLGRSGK

>member
-15 TVVGASAQQ
+15 TVSGAMAQQ

-44 RQLSE
+44 KQLSE

-65 RKVAMREEL
+65 RKVAKREEL
-74 VKGINNQINDLDNTI
+74 VRGINNQINELDNTI
-89 YLNEMDIYRLRK
+89 FTNEVDIYRLRK
-101 ELDTLRLKYAKSIVF
+101 ELDTLKLKYAKSIVF
-116 AYKNRGSYEYLNFLF
+116 AYKSRGSYEYLNFLF
-131 SARSFNDAIK
+131 SARNFNDAIK
-141 RMTYLKSYR
+141 RMAYLKSYR
-150 QNRETQAVA
+150 QNRETQAIA
-159 IAQSRAMLTQ
+159 IAQSRVMLTQ
-169 KVDVLNNNKKERV
+169 KVDVLNSNKKERM
-182 VTLTTQSQQ
+182 VTLTAQSEQ

-239 REIDEA
+239 REIEEA

-264 AAAAAKNNNN
+264 AAANAKNNT
-274 TDNSAKNNT
+274 TDNSTKNNT
-283 AANNAAKNNTAVNTA
+283 AANSA

-306 AKSGS
+306 NKTGA

-333 KGRLPWPVD
+333 RGRLPWPVD

-367 HIALPEGSVVKSIAD
+367 HIALPEGSAVKSIAD

-418 GRVVKAGSAIGRSGK
+418 GKVVKAGSLIGRSGK

>member
-1 MTLQRFVFLVLFLM
+1 MTLQRFVFLVLFIM
-15 TVVGASAQQ
+15 TVVSASAQQ

-150 QNRETQAVA
+150 QNRETQAIA

-169 KVDVLNNNKKERV
+169 KVDVLNTNKKERV
-182 VTLTTQSQQ
+182 VTLTAQSQQ

-250 IAKQKAADDAKKNA
+250 IAKQKAIDDAKKNA
-264 AAAAAKNNNN
+264 AAATAKNNTN

-283 AANNAAKNNTAVNTA
+283 AVNSA

-306 AKSGS
+306 TKSGS

-418 GRVVKAGSAIGRSGK
+418 GKVVKAGSAIGRSGK

>member
-65 RKVAMREEL
+65 RKVAKREEL
-74 VKGINNQINDLDNTI
+74 VRGINNQINELDNTI

-101 ELDTLRLKYAKSIVF
+101 ELDTLKLKYAKSIVF
-116 AYKNRGSYEYLNFLF
+116 AYKSRGSYEYLNFLF
-131 SARSFNDAIK
+131 SARNFNDAVK
-141 RMTYLKSYR
+141 RMAYLKSYR

-159 IAQSRAMLTQ
+159 IAQSRNMLTQ
-169 KVDVLNNNKKERV
+169 KVDVLNSNKKERM
-182 VTLTTQSQQ
+182 VTLTAQSEQ

-213 SAIAKQIKDKEKQR
+213 SVIAKQIKDKEKQR

-245 ARKEK
+245 ARKDK
-250 IAKQKAADDAKKNA
+250 IAKQKAIDDAKKNA
-264 AAAAAKNNNN
+264 ATSSAKNNAA
-274 TDNSAKNNT
+274 DNSAKNNT
-283 AANNAAKNNTAVNTA
+283 AANNAKND
-298 KNNEPIVL
+298 EPIVL
-306 AKSGS
+306 AKAGS

-359 LTQKSDGI
+359 LKQNSDGI
-367 HIALPEGSVVKSIAD
+367 HIALPEGSAVKSIAD

-418 GRVVKAGSAIGRSGK
+418 GREVKAGSMLGRSGK

>member
-1 MTLQRFVFLVLFLM
+1 MLMTLQRFIFLVLFLM

-65 RKVAMREEL
+65 RKVAKREEL
-74 VKGINNQINDLDNTI
+74 VRGINNQINELDNTI
-89 YLNEMDIYRLRK
+89 YLNELDIYRLRK
-101 ELDTLRLKYAKSIVF
+101 ELDTLKLKYAKSIVF
-116 AYKNRGSYEYLNFLF
+116 AYKSRGSYEYLNFLF
-131 SARSFNDAIK
+131 SARNFNDAVK
-141 RMTYLKSYR
+141 RMAYLKSYR
-150 QNRETQAVA
+150 QNRETQAIA
-159 IAQSRAMLTQ
+159 IAQSRTMLTQ
-169 KVDVLNNNKKERV
+169 KVDVLNSNKKERM
-182 VTLTTQSQQ
+182 VTLTAQSEQ

-213 SAIAKQIKDKEKQR
+213 SVIAKQIKDKEKQR

-239 REIDEA
+239 REIEEA
-245 ARKEK
+245 ARKDR
-250 IAKQKAADDAKKNA
+250 IAKQKAIDDAKKNA
-264 AAAAAKNNNN
+264 AAAAPKNNT
-274 TDNSAKNNT
+274 TDNSVKNNT
-283 AANNAAKNNTAVNTA
+283 ATSSA

-306 AKSGS
+306 AKAGS

-333 KGRLPWPVD
+333 RGRLPWPVD

-359 LTQKSDGI
+359 LKQNSDGI
-367 HIALPEGSVVKSIAD
+367 HIALPEGSAVKSIAD

-418 GRVVKAGSAIGRSGK
+418 GKEVKAGSMLGRSGK

>member
-65 RKVAMREEL
+65 RKVAKREEL
-74 VKGINNQINDLDNTI
+74 VRGINNQINELDNTI

-101 ELDTLRLKYAKSIVF
+101 ELDTLKLKYAKSIVF
-116 AYKNRGSYEYLNFLF
+116 AYKSRGSYEYLNFLF
-131 SARSFNDAIK
+131 SARNFNDAVK
-141 RMTYLKSYR
+141 RMAYLKSYR

-159 IAQSRAMLTQ
+159 IAQSRNMLTQ
-169 KVDVLNNNKKERV
+169 KVDVLNSNKKERM
-182 VTLTTQSQQ
+182 VTLTAQSEQ

-213 SAIAKQIKDKEKQR
+213 SVIAKQIKDKEKQR

-245 ARKEK
+245 ARKDR
-250 IAKQKAADDAKKNA
+250 IAKQKAMDDAKKNA
-264 AAAAAKNNNN
+264 VTSSAKNNSA
-274 TDNSAKNNT
+274 DNSAKNNT
-283 AANNAAKNNTAVNTA
+283 AANNAKND
-298 KNNEPIVL
+298 EPIVL
-306 AKSGS
+306 AKAGS

-359 LTQKSDGI
+359 LKQNSDGI
-367 HIALPEGSVVKSIAD
+367 HIALPEGSAVKSIAD

-418 GRVVKAGSAIGRSGK
+418 GREVKAGSMLGRSGK

>member
-1 MTLQRFVFLVLFLM
+1 MTLQRFIFLVLFLM
-15 TVVGASAQQ
+15 TVAGASAQQ

-65 RKVAMREEL
+65 RKVAKREEL
-74 VKGINNQINDLDNTI
+74 VRGINNQINELDNTI
-89 YLNEMDIYRLRK
+89 YLNELDIYRLRK
-101 ELDTLRLKYAKSIVF
+101 ELDTLKLKYAKSIVF
-116 AYKNRGSYEYLNFLF
+116 AYKSRGSYEYLNFLF
-131 SARSFNDAIK
+131 SARNFNDAVK
-141 RMTYLKSYR
+141 RMAYLKSYR
-150 QNRETQAVA
+150 QNRETQAIA
-159 IAQSRAMLTQ
+159 IAQSRVMLTQ
-169 KVDVLNNNKKERV
+169 KVDVLNTNKKERL
-182 VTLTTQSQQ
+182 VTLTAQSEQ

-213 SAIAKQIKDKEKQR
+213 SVIAKQIKDKEKQR

-245 ARKEK
+245 ARKDR
-250 IAKQKAADDAKKNA
+250 IAKQKAIDDAKKNA
-264 AAAAAKNNNN
+264 AASGSKNN
-274 TDNSAKNNT
+274 TSDNSAKNNT
-283 AANNAAKNNTAVNTA
+283 AANSA

-306 AKSGS
+306 AKAGS

-333 KGRLPWPVD
+333 RGRLPWPVD

-359 LTQKSDGI
+359 LKQNSDGI
-367 HIALPEGSVVKSIAD
+367 HIALPEGSAVKSIAD

-418 GRVVKAGSAIGRSGK
+418 GKEVKAGSMLGRSGK